1 MNRKLQ
7 IVAMSR
13 GHQSHLMHRRRWL
26 TGMFSSRVSSA
37 ARLPRLSSS
46 AMKLLGS
53 IGKEENCYRV
63 AKVEKCKGTEAVASI
78 DVFEARALGWYLKP
92 QSEETDA
99 SGEYKRQPQLIE
111 GKAPPR

>member
-7 IVAMSR
+7 IVAISR
-13 GHQSHLMHRRRWL
+13 RHQSHLMRRRRWL

-37 ARLPRLSSS
+37 ARLPRLSSP

-53 IGKEENCYRV
+53 IGRGENLY
-63 AKVEKCKGTEAVASI
+63 KVVKAEKCKRTGVVASV

-92 QSEETDA
+92 RSEEMDA
-99 SGEYKRQPQLIE
+99 SGKYKRQPQLIE
-111 GKAPPR
+111 GKATPH